1 MADDLRKLKDEA
13 ARLSEKGKHAKAA
26 ELYARVAEREDDP
39 QWSQRAGDAWKRAGQ
54 PSEALRFYVAAA
66 EAYARQGFLL
76 KAIAMA
82 KVVLAID
89 PKHTRTH
96 QMVASLYSKEAS
108 PSPQPSPLVPPPSRP
123 PMVAGAPAAAPPGA
137 ASPAQHAP
145 AHRSAPAP
153 AAHAVALAEP
163 RSDFHTDE
171 ATPLPVLPIQP
182 GATVDSLPLSEV
194 ISGSKP
200 VEGMRKTYE
209 IPLYDVE
216 ELEAAY
222 VAESQLPGSK
232 TEKEIP
238 AVSAEPPLPQIP
250 LFSSLDEYH
259 LRRLIEKVRFREIG
273 AGETIYREGEQGESM
288 FVVVRG
294 EVEASVSGHAQAVA
308 RHGEGAFFGELAVLT
323 DSPRPATVA
332 ARGVTQ
338 VLEMDRRAITSL
350 IKDDPKVLRT
360 LLRFSRDRLI
370 DRLVS
375 TSPLFHG
382 FSAQDARSLA
392 LGFTFL
398 EVEANGQ
405 LLTEGERAPGL
416 FLILCGT
423 IDAVAR
429 GKVLDTLGPGDVC
442 GEVSLLAR
450 CASVSTLIARTKV
463 WALCMKARE
472 FQELMGAYPQLL
484 AYVRELSE
492 RRKQKLRELGIIA

>member
-1 MADDLRKLKDEA
+1 
-13 ARLSEKGKHAKAA
+13 
-26 ELYARVAEREDDP
+26 VREDDP
-39 QWSQRAGDAWKRAGQ
+39 QWSQRAGEAWKRAGQ
-54 PSEALRFYVAAA
+54 PREALPYFVASA

-82 KVVLAID
+82 KVVLSID

-96 QMVASLYSKEAS
+96 EMVASLYSSKEATS
-108 PSPQPSPLVPPPSRP
+108 QAARPTPLVPPPPRAPVPGPRP
-123 PMVAGAPAAAPPGA
+123 VSAVSAGGNPAARTPPPSVPLAAPPLRAAAPPVEQ
-137 ASPAQHAP
+137 PH
-145 AHRSAPAP
+145 
-153 AAHAVALAEP
+153 
-163 RSDFHTDE
+163 SDFHADE
-171 ATPLPVLPIQP
+171 STPLPVLPIKP

-200 VEGMRKTYE
+200 AEGMRKTYE
-209 IPLYDVE
+209 IPLYDLD
-216 ELEAAY
+216 ELQAVY
-222 VAESQLPGSK
+222 ESENPPAGSK

-238 AVSAEPPLPQIP
+238 AVSGEPPLPTIP

-259 LRRLIEKVRFREIG
+259 LRRLIEKVRFREITD
-273 AGETIYREGEQGESM
+273 GETIFREGEPGESM
-288 FVVVRG
+288 YVVVRG
-294 EVEASVSGHAQAVA
+294 EVESRVSGHAAPVA
-308 RHGEGAFFGELAVLT
+308 RHGEGSFFGELAVLT
-323 DSPRPATVA
+323 DSPRTSTVV
-332 ARGVTQ
+332 ARGATQ

-382 FSAQDARSLA
+382 FSAQDARGLA

-416 FLILCGT
+416 FIILCGT
-423 IDAVAR
+423 VDAVAR
-429 GKVLDTLGPGDVC
+429 GKVIDALGPGDVC

-450 CASVSTLIARTKV
+450 CASVSTLTARTKV

-472 FQELMGAYPQLL
+472 FQELIGTYPQVL
-484 AYVRELSE
+484 AYVRDLAE
-492 RRKQKLRELGIIA
+492 RRKRTLRALGIIA